1 MANER
6 VITPRRA
13 SAVLAVLV
21 VAALHAG
28 TARAADP
35 QPISY
40 TIRFASLAS
49 HLADV
54 EATVPTDGRGSIDLM
69 MPIWSPG
76 FYRVENYATR
86 IQDISARTTTG
97 ASLAI
102 EHPQG
107 NRWHIDTRGASSV
120 VVSYRLLCNERS
132 VTTNFVGE
140 DYAVLTGGAT
150 FITLVEDAGARRPHD
165 VSIEL
170 PPGWKQSMTGLDP
183 GLDRAAHH
191 YRAPDFDTL
200 VDSPIVAGN
209 PVVQTFDVAGS
220 RHEIVEIGNVGAFDG
235 ARAAADLK
243 KVVEAQRRIWGE
255 LPFKKYDF
263 LLVFRQGGGG
273 LEHQNSMLAT
283 SNATATD
290 TAAGYLRWLNFI
302 SHEYCHAFNVKRLRP
317 VELGPFD
324 YEREPHTE
332 SLWISEGFTSYMG
345 SLAVMRAGLS
355 TPQNF
360 LDGLSG
366 QIRQLQNAP
375 GRLVQ
380 TLAQSSLDVWTSE
393 SVSGVNT
400 NANTSVSYYIKGQIA
415 GFLLDAEV
423 RSATGGAKSLDD
435 VMRLAYQRY
444 GGERGFTPGQFRATT
459 SEVAG
464 RDLSAWFQ
472 RVVSSTEEL
481 DYTAALEWFGLRF
494 VAGSWTRG
502 ARDDATPAQNDHLR
516 ALLQ

>member
-1 MANER
+1 
-6 VITPRRA
+6 
-13 SAVLAVLV
+13 
-21 VAALHAG
+21 
-28 TARAADP
+28 
-35 QPISY
+35 
-40 TIRFASLAS
+40 
-49 HLADV
+49 
-54 EATVPTDGRGSIDLM
+54 M

-86 IQDISARTTTG
+86 IQDISAKTATG
-97 ASLAI
+97 APLAI

-107 NRWHIDTRGASSV
+107 NRWHVETRGAASV
-120 VVSYRLLCNERS
+120 VISYRLLCNERS

-150 FITLVEDAGARRPHD
+150 FITLVETQRRPHD
-165 VSIEL
+165 VTIAL
-170 PPGWKQSMTGLDP
+170 PAGWKQSMTGLDP
-183 GLDRAAHH
+183 APDRAANH

-220 RHEIVEIGNVGAFDG
+220 RHEVVEIGSVGAFDG

-243 KVVEAQRRIWGE
+243 KVVDAHRRIWGE
-255 LPFKKYDF
+255 LPFTKYDF

-273 LEHQNSMLAT
+273 LEHKNSMLAT
-283 SNATATD
+283 SSATATD

-332 SLWISEGFTSYMG
+332 SLWISEGFTSYVG
-345 SLAVMRAGLS
+345 NLAVTRAGLS
-355 TPQNF
+355 TPQEF
-360 LDGLSG
+360 LASLSA

-423 RSATGGAKSLDD
+423 RRATNGARSLDD
-435 VMRLAYQRY
+435 VMRLAYRRF
-444 GGERGFTPGQFRATT
+444 GGERGFTPEQFRATT
-459 SEVAG
+459 GEVAG
-464 RDLSAWFQ
+464 RDLSAWFR
-472 RVVSSTEEL
+472 RVVSSTDEL
-481 DYTAALEWFGLRF
+481 DYTAALDWFGLQF
-494 VAGSWTRG
+494 VAGEWTL
-502 ARDDATPAQNDHLR
+502 AVRDDATAAQKDHLH
-516 ALLQ
+516 ALVQ